1 MSKQIVRG
9 LVVTVALCAVLA
21 ATNYAFAFVTSGTI
35 YEVQDEFGSDI
46 GSTVDHW
53 YFTVN
58 SAGIVVIDTLSWEVD
73 SEDFD
78 FDSDYNETIDVNGD
92 GEIAFIDVYIYLF
105 SDDGSLDVDDL
116 LYSNDDSF
124 NTFGDGSI
132 HGYDSY
138 LSVFL
143 NPGDYILAIGAFYL
157 DTNEAVAGFNE
168 QSYPLSADGLGNY
181 IFIDHGDYQITWTGD
196 LTITRGPIP
205 EPGSAVLAAIAVVGL
220 SAARRR
226 RRR

>member
-78 FDSDYNETIDVNGD
+78 FDSDYNETIMRPLTSTVT
-92 GEIAFIDVYIYLF
+92 ARSRSLMFTFI
-105 SDDGSLDVDDL
+105 
-116 LYSNDDSF
+116 YSVM
-124 NTFGDGSI
+124 T
-132 HGYDSY
+132 
-138 LSVFL
+138 
-143 NPGDYILAIGAFYL
+143 
-157 DTNEAVAGFNE
+157 AV
-168 QSYPLSADGLGNY
+168 
-181 IFIDHGDYQITWTGD
+181 
-196 LTITRGPIP
+196 
-205 EPGSAVLAAIAVVGL
+205 
-220 SAARRR
+220 
-226 RRR
+226 